1 MGETKNIT
9 TNSGN
14 IIVKVTD
21 RKGLKTKYVAAVIK
35 KDIAFS
41 KDTYS
46 KAYNKF
52 SQYVSSCQSLESLE
66 KEAKKNGYTVQEQ
79 KNVASGQHLIAGIH
93 GSHDALKWVFE
104 AKKGDVSP
112 LYECG
117 DNDNLLVVVLTNI
130 NEKGYLTL
138 ENSDVKEY
146 IKTEVIKDKKAEM
159 LLKKLEGVK
168 TIAQAKAKG
177 AQVTTVDQIT
187 FTAPVFVA
195 ATGSSEP
202 ALSGAVAATQLGKV
216 SSHAVKGNG
225 GVYMFQVKDKRSRA
239 IKYNEKEYMQR
250 LSQRA
255 MQAASGFMQELFIKA
270 DIKDNRYM
278 FF

>member
-1 MGETKNIT
+1 M
-9 TNSGN
+9 
-14 IIVKVTD
+14 
-21 RKGLKTKYVAAVIK
+21 
-35 KDIAFS
+35 
-41 KDTYS
+41 
-46 KAYNKF
+46 
-52 SQYVSSCQSLESLE
+52 
-66 KEAKKNGYTVQEQ
+66 
-79 KNVASGQHLIAGIH
+79 
-93 GSHDALKWVFE
+93 
-104 AKKGDVSP
+104 
-112 LYECG
+112 
-117 DNDNLLVVVLTNI
+117 VVVLTNI